1 MKLSVFGSNLMPLAV
16 VLAEIG
22 NEVLLWDPHGA
33 LDRGSKP
40 PGGVMD
46 DPVIRR
52 AYWKHLS
59 SLRLR
64 SCAKIH
70 DALRFGQV
78 HIVFSCGCDSP
89 YPFGS
94 AAGHQGFSTE
104 IASAHSGGRSIVL
117 LGLDQRPPD
126 EASNAVREE
135 LNTHSPGAGA
145 FVGAERI
152 GCADIDGL
160 ENFLLGYSNKA
171 STDGEGRGLRSLLE
185 RFRLAD
191 WMRCTCVPDDG
202 FSSAPQL
209 AGVA

>member
-1 MKLSVFGSNLMPLAV
+1 
-16 VLAEIG
+16 
-22 NEVLLWDPHGA
+22 
-33 LDRGSKP
+33 
-40 PGGVMD
+40 MD

-70 DALRFGQV
+70 DALRFGQA

-94 AAGHQGFSTE
+94 AAAHEGFAAE
-104 IASAHSGGRSIVL
+104 IARAHPDVRSLVF
-117 LGLDQRPPD
+117 LGVDQRHLD
-126 EASNAVREE
+126 EVSNTVREE
-135 LNTHSPGAGA
+135 LRRHLPGAQA

-160 ENFLLGYSNKA
+160 ENFLRGYSNKA
-171 STDGEGRGLRSLLE
+171 SIDGEGRGLRSLLE
-185 RFRLAD
+185 RLRLVD
-191 WMRCTCVPDDG
+191 WMRCTCASDDG
-202 FSSAPQL
+202 FSSAPRL